1 MAAFHLPGIE
11 DTELELLLSEI
22 GWDPRYASPALDPYT
37 KDLMETVHEAQMK
50 LLHQH
55 NSKKETVELQEQTTE
70 KLKRMKVQ
78 LADTEA
84 LIKANTQEME
94 VGKHLS
100 ALTERESC
108 RFAQLTAQTETELRS
123 TDERIDILEKDLFKQ
138 QQKLE
143 ELRLQMDWDQQQMDN
158 FLKESA
164 EKDDDL
170 MTIIKYSQQDE
181 HRIKEL
187 TLALEKKSLEANE
200 KRKALDKELTETRSA
215 ELALAKTLE
224 NIEQTRS
231 EIQQLFNQCENT
243 IKQKKQLDSN
253 MQQCAL
259 HLAQGKQQIWERNAS
274 ITELKHRLDTEM
286 KNNEELQRNIA
297 AKKRQ
302 GVILQQQLKEQEDD
316 IGRMQ
321 DELKS
326 SKVMLDGNLS
336 DVRFM
341 KSQISRMKKDIARN
355 DEKIK
360 EGEVYNAALEEK
372 LGSVIQT
379 ALNEEERAAQME
391 QMIKETDQAIKLEVQ
406 QNYLME
412 ELFRQKH
419 QFKLLK
425 EKEKSLTTQISTKKF
440 TTSSLQKELNKLEKQ
455 QTDQQMIM
463 NKQVVKIHW
472 LQLQLAKLK
481 GDVHE
486 DEKEVLETRLG
497 ELNKTLEEKK
507 STAKSLKSALGDCEA
522 NIHFMRKEM
531 EKSEALKRDLSDRVQ
546 EKDQVSEYL
555 KKELKKLQL
564 KNMDVKVENNVLRR
578 EVKRVRDLVYVE
590 AESMLSLEMR
600 KLELE
605 KVMQE
610 REQEIKVYTGMLR
623 QQLKITEKDRQ
634 HLSMELNEKLSKI
647 DKMKKR
653 FEAMEKNMTGPEEK
667 YQTCITKAVLEKME
681 LQQKTDEIDA
691 QVRKMELETKALQNT
706 VQLFTDGSSF
716 FHSLLNKAT
725 KCCPEYQENEKQ
737 QEEMKAT
744 EEKLK
749 LKKQEVC
756 SLREE
761 IQDMNNTWESLL
773 KDETVEKHQILDKKT
788 LIAKR
793 EKEAGSIQ
801 ERIGRATKKFT
812 KLTKDIRSARN
823 TKNETLEEQDLKLR
837 ELNEFNNTIRKMVN
851 KAIEEDPELRPVL
864 EQHFKQASLPFPSPS
879 SVLGSQRSSK
889 RSSPRI
895 PSSLRSPESA
905 AGSGSEP
912 CAAPCP
918 CVTTLSLDLDLS
930 GASAPRTPPK
940 CPASASSEGSSRSR
954 KK

>member
-1 MAAFHLPGIE
+1 
-11 DTELELLLSEI
+11 
-22 GWDPRYASPALDPYT
+22 
-37 KDLMETVHEAQMK
+37 
-50 LLHQH
+50 
-55 NSKKETVELQEQTTE
+55 
-70 KLKRMKVQ
+70 
-78 LADTEA
+78 
-84 LIKANTQEME
+84 TQEME

-108 RFAQLTAQTETELRS
+108 RFCQNRLIFNHLYLQ
-123 TDERIDILEKDLFKQ
+123 KDLFKQ

-200 KRKALDKELTETRSA
+200 KRKAVDKELTETRSA
-215 ELALAKTLE
+215 EVMERPKIHA
-224 NIEQTRS
+224 QTRS

-355 DEKIK
+355 DEKSVK
-360 EGEVYNAALEEK
+360 HKALQSPSHWVK
-372 LGSVIQT
+372 LHRFCVCV
-379 ALNEEERAAQME
+379 
-391 QMIKETDQAIKLEVQ
+391 KLEVQ

-440 TTSSLQKELNKLEKQ
+440 TTSSLQKELTKLEKQ

-463 NKQVVKIHW
+463 NKQACFIHW

-497 ELNKTLEEKK
+497 ELKKTLEEKK
-507 STAKSLKSALGDCEA
+507 STAKSLKSALGDCEVCY
-522 NIHFMRKEM
+522 IQY
-531 EKSEALKRDLSDRVQ
+531 LKDVSFNDP
-546 EKDQVSEYL
+546 KDQVSEYL
-555 KKELKKLQL
+555 KKELKKLYLSFCHQ
-564 KNMDVKVENNVLRR
+564 DVKVENNVLRR
-578 EVKRVRDLVYVE
+578 EVGRVRDLVYVE

-623 QQLKITEKDRQ
+623 QQLKITEKD
-634 HLSMELNEKLSKI
+634 SMELNEKLSKI

-667 YQTCITKAVLEKME
+667 YQTCITKVGNL
-681 LQQKTDEIDA
+681 
-691 QVRKMELETKALQNT
+691 
-706 VQLFTDGSSF
+706 
-716 FHSLLNKAT
+716 
-725 KCCPEYQENEKQ
+725 
-737 QEEMKAT
+737 
-744 EEKLK
+744 
-749 LKKQEVC
+749 
-756 SLREE
+756 
-761 IQDMNNTWESLL
+761 
-773 KDETVEKHQILDKKT
+773 
-788 LIAKR
+788 
-793 EKEAGSIQ
+793 
-801 ERIGRATKKFT
+801 
-812 KLTKDIRSARN
+812 
-823 TKNETLEEQDLKLR
+823 
-837 ELNEFNNTIRKMVN
+837 
-851 KAIEEDPELRPVL
+851 
-864 EQHFKQASLPFPSPS
+864 
-879 SVLGSQRSSK
+879 
-889 RSSPRI
+889 
-895 PSSLRSPESA
+895 
-905 AGSGSEP
+905 
-912 CAAPCP
+912 
-918 CVTTLSLDLDLS
+918 
-930 GASAPRTPPK
+930 
-940 CPASASSEGSSRSR
+940 
-954 KK
+954 